1 LKLNENHLL
10 FAGAEMEVLASL
22 ASTYPRATYIA
33 GWTCAEFVLCI
44 VLWAV
49 CANTSTFK
57 SKPLVAAFMLAH
69 QFPIVGLCYYALIGR
84 LDWIMEQP
92 ATLKERMYG
101 FDPAA
106 EHICMIQVAL
116 QIFVTTIAFATR
128 DGGLLKPELLAHH
141 SVTATLMC
149 ICLHPFG
156 HSRVGIFFG
165 LTELS
170 TIPLNVMDVF
180 KNFPDLVKSFPVLDV
195 VCKISFALSFLVLRV
210 GLVTK
215 VSYDFQVDL
224 YELYATG
231 TAHSVPAVFFM
242 SLSNI
247 FVVGLQ
253 LYWSTLIIKGLYGL
267 AFGKAPKKAKAT

>member
-1 LKLNENHLL
+1 
-10 FAGAEMEVLASL
+10 
-22 ASTYPRATYIA
+22 
-33 GWTCAEFVLCI
+33 
-44 VLWAV
+44 
-49 CANTSTFK
+49 
-57 SKPLVAAFMLAH
+57 VAAFMLAH

-106 EHICMIQVAL
+106 EQICMIQVAL

-170 TIPLNVMDVF
+170 TIPLNVLRQVNTTQKITNTCASVLIMVCLSFPSLLSQMVISTPPLRNSFVISPIKHPFIVLFLPLISTPSSLLFYLLVF
-180 KNFPDLVKSFPVLDV
+180 KLLYLMLFLLILCLSVLLLP
-195 VCKISFALSFLVLRV
+195 CLSQFL
-210 GLVTK
+210 
-215 VSYDFQVDL
+215 
-224 YELYATG
+224 
-231 TAHSVPAVFFM
+231 
-242 SLSNI
+242 
-247 FVVGLQ
+247 
-253 LYWSTLIIKGLYGL
+253 TL
-267 AFGKAPKKAKAT
+267 T